1 MGPTPDCGD
10 SYLTEDETCDDGNDV
25 TELCDYGAT
34 ECMVCDSACQYV
46 SGPTRYCG
54 DGVLNAEEGEE
65 CDNAN
70 LNADDAG
77 CLEACISATCGD
89 GLLRMDLPEGIEGYE
104 ACDDGEG
111 NNDLGA
117 CLSDCVVASCGD
129 GFRRQDIA
137 QGEVGYE
144 ACDDGAEDSE
154 ICDAFDCS
162 FAACG
167 DGYVNAVAGETCD
180 DGNRI
185 TERCLEMTPTVR
197 CAVET
202 ARWFPDPF
210 AATALSMKPLG
221 RRVMTAMMT
230 TRMDVSVIARSRAVV
245 MDLSTPASR
254 LAMMPM
260 MLTAMPVAITVKRVA
275 VETGCS
281 GRILRLAMMV
291 TKYAMMEISI
301 TRIHVS
307 RRVPSLP
314 VEMDSS
320 EPT

>member
-1 MGPTPDCGD
+1 MANWDTEASGTDPDCGD

-54 DGVLNAEEGEE
+54 DGALNAEEGEE

-77 CLEACISATCGD
+77 CLDACISATCGD

-144 ACDDGAEDSE
+144 ACDDGTEDSE

-162 FAACG
+162 FAECG
-167 DGYVNAVAGETCD
+167 DGYVNAVA
-180 DGNRI
+180 
-185 TERCLEMTPTVR
+185 
-197 CAVET
+197 
-202 ARWFPDPF
+202 
-210 AATALSMKPLG
+210 
-221 RRVMTAMMT
+221 
-230 TRMDVSVIARSRAVV
+230 
-245 MDLSTPASR
+245 
-254 LAMMPM
+254 
-260 MLTAMPVAITVKRVA
+260 VK
-275 VETGCS
+275 
-281 GRILRLAMMV
+281 L
-291 TKYAMMEISI
+291 AMMEI
-301 TRIHVS
+301 
-307 RRVPSLP
+307 
-314 VEMDSS
+314 E
-320 EPT
+320 